1 MKLFAERR
9 SNKNIIMW
17 QSEMADFDEHE
28 HEDIDYCA
36 SDEKFLMRPNS
47 RGKDKHGLVTIKE
60 GRTMEVAQE
69 MYQEFV

>member
-1 MKLFAERR
+1 
-9 SNKNIIMW
+9 
-17 QSEMADFDEHE
+17 MADFDEHE